1 MTEQKDFTDLIIH
14 LTECINEYENKSVY
28 NLINWRVLKK
38 YCDDFLTDNHLD
50 IKLIDNK
57 DKAKKR

>member
-1 MTEQKDFTDLIIH
+1 MEDKKDFADLIIH

-38 YCDDFLTDNHLD
+38 YCDDFLFDNHLT
-50 IKLIDNK
+50 IQLIDNL
-57 DKAKKR
+57 KK

>member
-38 YCDDFLTDNHLD
+38 YCDDFLTDNHLELK
-50 IKLIDNK
+50 IIDK